1 MARMTM
7 GQWRRRLG
15 EAVALEEAP
24 KLSGLSSMQVLR
36 AVKTGK
42 VPLHT
47 FRAADGRV
55 FRMVKTRDLQAY
67 QAQAPALTP
76 GQSSTAEHMTQSA
89 KQAAQPQITMDG
101 MRAAFREM
109 ANS

>member
-1 MARMTM
+1 MAQMTM
-7 GQWRRRLG
+7 GQWRQRLG
-15 EAVALEEAP
+15 DAVALEQAP
-24 KLSGLSSMQVLR
+24 RQFGLTSMQMLR

-67 QAQAPALTP
+67 QALRDTAAPPTP
-76 GQSSTAEHMTQSA
+76 APQPG
-89 KQAAQPQITMDG
+89 AAPQPAITMDG
-101 MRAAFREM
+101 MKAAFRAM
-109 ANS
+109 AES

>member
-7 GQWRRRLG
+7 GQWRQRLG
-15 EAVALEEAP
+15 DAIALEQAP
-24 KLSGLSSMQVLR
+24 RQSGLTSMQVLR

-47 FRAADGRV
+47 FRATDGRV

-67 QAQAPALTP
+67 QANAAGAPLP
-76 GQSSTAEHMTQSA
+76 EQQPP
-89 KQAAQPQITMDG
+89 QPQITMEG
-101 MRAAFREM
+101 MKAAFREM
-109 ANS
+109 AES

>member
-7 GQWRRRLG
+7 GQWRSRLG
-15 EAVALEEAP
+15 DAVPLEQAP
-24 KLSGLSSMQVLR
+24 RQFGLSSMQVLR

-55 FRMVKTRDLQAY
+55 FRMIKTRDLQQY
-67 QAQAPALTP
+67 QSQGQVPMPASP
-76 GQSSTAEHMTQSA
+76 
-89 KQAAQPQITMDG
+89 QPTITMQG
-101 MRAAFREM
+101 MKAAFREL
-109 ANS
+109 AGS

>member
-7 GQWRRRLG
+7 GQWRSRLG
-15 EAVALEEAP
+15 DAVALEQAP
-24 KLSGLSSMQVLR
+24 RLTGMSSMQVLK

-47 FRAADGRV
+47 FRASDGRV

-67 QAQAPALTP
+67 REQEAAAAPPEQQAGPT
-76 GQSSTAEHMTQSA
+76 TQ
-89 KQAAQPQITMDG
+89 KPEITMEG

-109 ANS
+109 SKS

>member
-7 GQWRRRLG
+7 GQWRQQLG
-15 EAVALEEAP
+15 DAVALEQAP
-24 KLSGLSSMQVLR
+24 KQFGLTSMQMLR
-36 AVKTGK
+36 AVKSGK

-67 QAQAPALTP
+67 QQQASAVAPAQQI
-76 GQSSTAEHMTQSA
+76 QSNKPA
-89 KQAAQPQITMDG
+89 ITMDG

-109 ANS
+109 AGS

>member
-7 GQWRRRLG
+7 GQWRQRLG
-15 EAVALEEAP
+15 DAVALEHAP
-24 KLSGLSSMQVLR
+24 KQSGLTSMQVLR

-67 QAQAPALTP
+67 QAQTPAPPADP
-76 GQSSTAEHMTQSA
+76 PPTQ
-89 KQAAQPQITMDG
+89 QPQITMDG
-101 MRAAFREM
+101 MKAAFREM
-109 ANS
+109 AGS

>member
-7 GQWRRRLG
+7 GQWRQRLG
-15 EAVALEEAP
+15 DAVALEQAP
-24 KLSGLSSMQVLR
+24 RQFGLTSMQMLR
-36 AVKTGK
+36 AVKSGK

-67 QAQAPALTP
+67 QQQASAPAP
-76 GQSSTAEHMTQSA
+76 TQ
-89 KQAAQPQITMDG
+89 QVQPKKPALTMDG

-109 ANS
+109 AGS

>member
-7 GQWRRRLG
+7 GQWRSRLG
-15 EAVALEEAP
+15 DVVALEQAP
-24 KLSGLSSMQVLR
+24 KQTGLTSMQVLR

-55 FRMVKTRDLQAY
+55 FRMIKTRDLQAY
-67 QAQAPALTP
+67 QSQDA
-76 GQSSTAEHMTQSA
+76 STAAPSA
-89 KQAAQPQITMDG
+89 TPQPAITMDG
-101 MRAAFREM
+101 MKAAFQKM
-109 ANS
+109 AES